1 MWLVG
6 YPSKVIGVT
15 ALALCGALSYLYWH
29 GSKTS
34 RTKISEHVAAAPPAT
49 TAAATSAAWHPARSN
64 TPGSAVTNADQPAA
78 EAKAS
83 ATADADDPDK
93 HAIIRQIRAT
103 LISDPEFAEE
113 LIREDQKR
121 FPDGPDADERDA
133 SLISALF
140 NQRHMYEAQLA
151 AINYFER
158 HPDGEFAA
166 YVTRETRIPP
176 PPRRGKP

>member
-1 MWLVG
+1 MENRFLRLIEILTRHDVRFIVVG
-6 YPSKVIGVT
+6 G
-15 ALALCGALSYLYWH
+15 
-29 GSKTS
+29 
-34 RTKISEHVAAAPPAT
+34 VAAVLQ
-49 TAAATSAAWHPARSN
+49 RV
-64 TPGSAVTNADQPAA
+64 PGSAVTNADQPAA

-103 LISDPEFAEE
+103 LISDPKFAEE

-133 SLISALF
+133 SLISSLF

-158 HPDGEFAA
+158 HPDGEFAD